1 MFVLFSVMFGRSV
14 GSSSGE
20 AARRLRCSPVDER
33 SSDSENRKAYR
44 TNSGSVAD
52 HLPLSLP
59 PPLSVIAEL
68 LFLSVIVS
76 PFFCH
81 CLSLFLSLPGL
92 TRQSK
97 KSPGRATFARG

>member
-44 TNSGSVAD
+44 TNLGS
-52 HLPLSLP
+52 
-59 PPLSVIAEL
+59 I
-68 LFLSVIVS
+68 
-76 PFFCH
+76 
-81 CLSLFLSLPGL
+81 
-92 TRQSK
+92 T
-97 KSPGRATFARG
+97 

>member
-1 MFVLFSVMFGRSV
+1 MFALLSVMFGRSV

-52 HLPLSLP
+52 H
-59 PPLSVIAEL
+59 PPLVIAGLDPAIQE
-68 LFLSVIVS
+68 I
-76 PFFCH
+76 
-81 CLSLFLSLPGL
+81 PG
-92 TRQSK
+92 SCYVC
-97 KSPGRATFARG
+97 PGIT